1 MSDDNPTLRQEALPE
16 IPGYRVVG
24 RVGRGGMGAVY
35 RAQQISTNR
44 TVALKLLGR
53 PGEARQAD
61 LAQFRGEAEV
71 VARLEHPRIVPLYD
85 YGEVGGVP
93 YLAMRYLSG
102 GTIADRLE
110 AGQISTSQALT
121 WLRAMAEAIDF
132 AHTRG
137 LIHRDIKPSNMLLD
151 PSGTAYLGDFGIA
164 GALKEAGEGLPTG
177 SAAYMSPEQG
187 QGKPAGPSSDIYAL
201 AVTAFELL
209 TGHKP
214 YSSETALGTIVRHI
228 EDPIPSAVALNPKL
242 STAVDRALVHGMA
255 KQPEGRPETAAAF
268 VDELAWALA
277 QPSEPPTEAAR
288 PRRRLSPWVWVIGLG
303 ALGVGVLLILGAGVA
318 GYAILSRPQ
327 TATPTS
333 TRPATPVV
341 DATSVPTLVG
351 LPLSDDFSDPSS
363 GFSQLQDADGS
374 VAYADGRLL
383 FTVERT
389 SVEYVST
396 SERVGQADVSL
407 SVSFEQIRGPAETEI
422 GAVCR
427 WGSEGED
434 YTAAAVSASGSYRF
448 WQVRNGTTT
457 TLVDWTASDLL
468 QGVDQG
474 QHRLG
479 LACRG
484 SEVILTFDNR
494 HIGQA
499 VDPDPVPGDIGLL
512 AGLAGSPPLEV
523 SFDDL
528 QVTN

>member
-24 RVGRGGMGAVY
+24 RAGRGGMGAVY
-35 RAQQISTNR
+35 RAQQTSTNR

-110 AGQISTSQALT
+110 AGQISNSQALT

-151 PSGTAYLGDFGIA
+151 QSGTAYLGDFGIA

-242 STAVDRALVHGMA
+242 PTAVDRALAHGMA

-333 TRPATPVV
+333 TRPATPVM
-341 DATSVPTLVG
+341 DATPVPTLVG

-363 GFSQLQDADGS
+363 GFSGLQDADGS
-374 VAYADGRLL
+374 VAYADGKLQ
-383 FTVERT
+383 FTVQRS
-389 SVEYVST
+389 SVEYVSP
-396 SERVGQADVSL
+396 SGRVYEVDVSL
-407 SVSFEQIRGPAETEI
+407 SASFEQVQGPPETEI
-422 GAVCR
+422 GAACR
-427 WGSEGED
+427 WGSDGGD

-448 WQVRNGTTT
+448 WQVRNGTAN

-468 QGVDQG
+468 QGVGQG
-474 QHRLG
+474 AHTIG
-479 LACRG
+479 LECSG
-484 SEVILTFDNR
+484 SDVILTVDSR
-494 HIGQA
+494 RIGQA
-499 VDPDPVPGDIGLL
+499 VDPDPVPGDVGLL
-512 AGLAGSPPLEV
+512 AGLAGSLPLEV
-523 SFDDL
+523 VFDDL
-528 QVTN
+528 QVTH